1 MHIYPGL
8 QSVVAQLMNHDE
20 YSDQY
25 IRGILSTVKTI
36 AMVGISPKDNRPSYF
51 AFKYL
56 QERGYRMIPVNPGQA
71 GKEILGQKVYAKL
84 ADIPEPVD
92 MVDIFRPSQFTAPVV
107 EEALALKPRPGVI
120 WMQLGVRNDAAAAL
134 AEAAGLNVVMN
145 RCPKIEYG
153 RLSSE
158 ISWIGVN
165 SRTLS
170 SKKAPLLGKG
180 VQRMSL
186 NRTTMSGGT
195 TDAASRAQKDQD
207 RVN

>member
-1 MHIYPGL
+1 ML
-8 QSVVAQLMNHDE
+8 DASKDARMNHDS
-20 YSDQY
+20 YPDSY
-25 IRGILSTVKTI
+25 IRGILNTVKTI

-56 QERGYRMIPVNPGQA
+56 QDRGYRMIPVNPGQA

-84 ADIPEPVD
+84 SDIPGPID
-92 MVDIFRPSQFTAPVV
+92 MIDIFRASQHVPAIVD
-107 EEALALKPRPGVI
+107 EALGLKPLPQVV
-120 WMQLGVRNDAAAAL
+120 WMQLTVRNDEAAAKAQ
-134 AEAAGLNVVMN
+134 AAGLKVVMN

-158 ISWIGVN
+158 ISWMGIN

-170 SKKAPLLGKG
+170 SKKAPLSGKG

-186 NRTTMSGGT
+186 NRTTTMGGAT
-195 TDAASRAQKDQD
+195 EATERAQRDKD
-207 RVN
+207 VG